1 MGAPVQCPRRPRACL
16 RCTERHPRDRHQAV
30 TTATNTPLP
39 GRARTTAAKDTA
51 TILASSSAQHRAASK
66 SHHPNSCSSSSNDGH
81 TLAVRRF
88 SSRVRRGSTLDEDH
102 RRRLK
107 ATTITTSSVPL
118 HNVFIRMEDPRPLP
132 TQTHIGLSLWPTTR
146 DRKCTSSLRHSRTRS
161 SKVNI
166 NSRQLTPCEM
176 LSMLNSLLGQQ
187 LMAGLSRTGIWKI
200 GR

>member
-1 MGAPVQCPRRPRACL
+1 M
-16 RCTERHPRDRHQAV
+16 

-39 GRARTTAAKDTA
+39 GRAQTTAAKDTA
-51 TILASSSAQHRAASK
+51 TIRASSSAQPRAASK
-66 SHHPNSCSSSSNDGH
+66 FHRPNLCSSNNNDGH
-81 TLAVRRF
+81 ILVVRRF

-132 TQTHIGLSLWPTTR
+132 TQTHIGLSLWPIIR
-146 DRKCTSSLRHSRTRS
+146 DPKCISSLRHSRTRS

-166 NSRQLTPCEM
+166 NSRQPM
-176 LSMLNSLLGQQ
+176 P
-187 LMAGLSRTGIWKI
+187 
-200 GR
+200 